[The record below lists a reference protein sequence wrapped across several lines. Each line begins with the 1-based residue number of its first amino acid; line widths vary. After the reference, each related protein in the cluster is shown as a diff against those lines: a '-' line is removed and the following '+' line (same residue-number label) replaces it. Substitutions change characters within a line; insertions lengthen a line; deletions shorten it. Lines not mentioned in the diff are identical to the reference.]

1 MAPVHIIL
9 SVLLLVCLSMGAY
22 WSILNYR
29 RHKANMLVASEL
41 DSIIASTLE
50 TIKGSKKTIAK
61 QKNGAAVT
69 ELGES
74 PELMSTII
82 TVLINK
88 FGNVHLSID
97 DFMIADH
104 EYVSVYVDTKTQE
117 IILSIDHS
125 LSLTNP
131 YVSYPN
137 PDDGTFH

>member
-9 SVLLLVCLSMGAY
+9 SVLLLICLSMGAY

-29 RHKANMLVASEL
+29 RYKANMLVADEL

-61 QKNGAAVT
+61 QKSGGVT

-88 FGNVHLSID
+88 FGNVRLSMD

-104 EYVSVYVDTKTQE
+104 EYVSVYVDAKTQE
-117 IILSIDHS
+117 IILSMDHS

-131 YVSYPN
+131 YVNYPT

>member
-9 SVLLLVCLSMGAY
+9 SVLLLVCLSMGTY

-29 RHKANMLVASEL
+29 RHKANMLVAHEL

-61 QKNGAAVT
+61 QKNGATVT
-69 ELGES
+69 ELSES

-88 FGNVHLSID
+88 FGNVRLSMD
-97 DFMIADH
+97 DFMISDH
-104 EYVSVYVDTKTQE
+104 ECVSVYVDTKTQE
-117 IILSIDHS
+117 IILSMDHG
-125 LSLTNP
+125 LSLTDH
-131 YVSYPN
+131 YVNYPT